1 MSFRSALNTPR
12 TNSGDVGL
20 VKYGL
25 SNPATVAVA
34 SGGSLTNVIDTIT
47 LGAGLWS
54 VRVMAKVNL
63 AIGAIV
69 TISNFNLTSLN
80 GATTIY
86 HSSSTEILDVPA
98 LAVADTVEVSR
109 SVVIK
114 LDVPTTL
121 TLSATAIYSGGTL
134 SVARPPLNNTLVGGV
149 GEYLTAT
156 KMA

>member
-54 VRVMAKVNL
+54 VREMAVINLGLGAVISICNFQLTSVN
-63 AIGAIV
+63 GV
-69 TISNFNLTSLN
+69 TTISNSK
-80 GATTIY
+80 TT
-86 HSSSTEILDVPA
+86 EVFEVPA
-98 LAVADTVEVSR
+98 LAAANIFEVTR
-109 SVVIK
+109 TVVIK